1 MSGVHTGTFG
11 NEDDLP
17 RVPVPSLEDSC
28 ERFLE
33 WCAPLL
39 TAAEWEGTTRA
50 VAEFLRPDSPAHT
63 LQSALEQYAA
73 RDGGHSWLDEFWA
86 DRYLGRRD
94 RIALNANFFFLLEES
109 GRDQVDR
116 AAELVAAALDYKGTL
131 DAETAPPAEQRGSL
145 MSMEQHKFLFSSTRI
160 PGNQR
165 DTARTPYSPPWPGPS
180 QERHIAVLFR
190 GNLFHVEV
198 VEEGGRPYPR
208 AAVAEALRRVMRD
221 GAAEGV
227 GVGALTTKPRAEWA
241 ASRQA
246 LLECHP
252 ANQRALE
259 EVETALLCLC
269 LEDTDPG
276 GTREVCWQLL
286 AGDPGNRWFDKAVSF
301 VVFPDGTAGVNVE
314 HCKLDGTTIL
324 AFLDAVSDRTV
335 PPDARARREPGCRV
349 VEFVLDDGL
358 RDDVRAA
365 ADAFTEYA
373 ADTATELVSL
383 DDFGAQRAKR
393 LGISPDAFVQLA
405 YQVAHRRAR
414 GRTGTTYESI
424 ATRQFH
430 HGRTEAMRVVTP
442 ETFRFVAA
450 MDDPDADPV
459 TRRTALRAAADAHV
473 RRARNCQAGQAPEQH
488 LWELQLLQR
497 RDGEA
502 LGATGALTLH
512 DSPGWRIMRDDFL
525 STSSAPS
532 ANIRYFGF
540 GATSDHCIGV
550 AYVLLPDRLNVHLST
565 RRAGADEMHRFA
577 VEFRRAGGALAEL
590 LAPD

>member
-1 MSGVHTGTFG
+1 MHTGTFG

-17 RVPVPSLEDSC
+17 RVPLPGLEDSC
-28 ERFLE
+28 ERFID

-39 TAAEWEGTTRA
+39 TAAELASTKRA

-73 RDGGHSWLDEFWA
+73 RDDVHSWLDEFWA
-86 DRYLGRRD
+86 DRYLARRD
-94 RIALNANFFFLLEES
+94 RIALNANFFFLLEQS

-145 MSMEQHKFLFSSTRI
+145 LSMEQHKFLFSSTRI
-160 PGNQR
+160 PGSQR

-190 GNLFHVEV
+190 SNLFHVEV
-198 VEEGGRPYPR
+198 IEEGGRPYPR
-208 AAVAEALRRVMRD
+208 AAIAGALRRVMRD

-276 GTREVCWQLL
+276 STRAVCRQLL

-301 VVFPDGTAGVNVE
+301 VLFPDGSAGVNVE
-314 HCKLDGTTIL
+314 HCRLDGTTIL
-324 AFLDAVSDRTV
+324 AFVDAVADRTV
-335 PPDARARREPGCRV
+335 PPYARSRREPDCRMI
-349 VEFVLDDGL
+349 EFVLDDGL
-358 RDDVRAA
+358 RADVRAA
-365 ADAFTEYA
+365 ADAFAEYA

-383 DDFGAQRAKR
+383 EDFGAQRAKR
-393 LGISPDAFVQLA
+393 LDMSPDAFVQLA
-405 YQVAHRRAR
+405 YQLAHRRAR
-414 GRTGTTYESI
+414 ARTGTTYESI

-442 ETFRFVAA
+442 ETLRFVAA

-459 TRRTALRAAADAHV
+459 TRRTALRAAAEADV
-473 RRARNCQAGQAPEQH
+473 RRAKKCQAGLAPEQH

-497 RDGEA
+497 RVGEE

-512 DSPGWRIMRDDFL
+512 DSPGWRIMRDDYL
-525 STSSAPS
+525 STSSAAS
-532 ANIRYFGF
+532 VNIRYFGF

-577 VEFRRAGGALAEL
+577 VEFRHAVGALAGL
-590 LAPD
+590 LTPE

>member
-1 MSGVHTGTFG
+1 VHTGTFG

-17 RVPVPSLEDSC
+17 RVPLPGLEDSC
-28 ERFLE
+28 ERFID

-39 TAAEWEGTTRA
+39 TAAELASTKRA

-73 RDGGHSWLDEFWA
+73 RDDVHSWLDEFWA
-86 DRYLGRRD
+86 DRYLARRD

-145 MSMEQHKFLFSSTRI
+145 LSMEQHKFLFSSTRI
-160 PGNQR
+160 PGSQR

-190 GNLFHVEV
+190 SNLFHVEV
-198 VEEGGRPYPR
+198 IEEGGRPYPR
-208 AAVAEALRRVMRD
+208 AAIAGALRRVMRD

-276 GTREVCWQLL
+276 STRAVCRQLL

-301 VVFPDGTAGVNVE
+301 VVFPDGSAGVNVE
-314 HCKLDGTTIL
+314 HCRLDGTTIL
-324 AFLDAVSDRTV
+324 AF
-335 PPDARARREPGCRV
+335 
-349 VEFVLDDGL
+349 
-358 RDDVRAA
+358 
-365 ADAFTEYA
+365 
-373 ADTATELVSL
+373 
-383 DDFGAQRAKR
+383 
-393 LGISPDAFVQLA
+393 
-405 YQVAHRRAR
+405 
-414 GRTGTTYESI
+414 
-424 ATRQFH
+424 
-430 HGRTEAMRVVTP
+430 
-442 ETFRFVAA
+442 
-450 MDDPDADPV
+450 
-459 TRRTALRAAADAHV
+459 
-473 RRARNCQAGQAPEQH
+473 
-488 LWELQLLQR
+488 
-497 RDGEA
+497 
-502 LGATGALTLH
+502 
-512 DSPGWRIMRDDFL
+512 DSPGWRIMRDDYL
-525 STSSAPS
+525 STSSAAS
-532 ANIRYFGF
+532 VNIRYFGF

-577 VEFRRAGGALAEL
+577 VEFRHAVGALAGL
-590 LAPD
+590 LTPE